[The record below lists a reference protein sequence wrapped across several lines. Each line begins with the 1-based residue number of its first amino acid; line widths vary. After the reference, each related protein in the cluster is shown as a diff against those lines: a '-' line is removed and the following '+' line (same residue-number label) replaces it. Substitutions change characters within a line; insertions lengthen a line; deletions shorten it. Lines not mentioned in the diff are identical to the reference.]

1 MTRNLRIIIRP
12 SIETT
17 FKSLGFK
24 ENDEFQ
30 TINIHLEQDYRSNV
44 REIFENEL
52 FIIPEGYSG
61 IIDSDKDD
69 YLLSDRK
76 YLEFKNN
83 DRIKDELIP
92 GIYKL
97 SAKEFVIF
105 RFADEDNSRFDIK
118 EEEFNFELNSVSEE
132 DIIHYK
138 ELFNFI
144 KNYAKTKFDYESLV
158 NETDENTAEYILY
171 QLIRS
176 LSMHEAN
183 KIIVDRMFLI
193 LSERGF
199 NIEKKVLV
207 KFVKKRSTDLFF
219 AAMKYGDA
227 IDEIENGT
235 KKISLLN
242 LQMLFYDR

>member
-17 FKSLGFK
+17 YKSLGLK

-30 TINIHLEQDYRSNV
+30 SINIHIEQDYRSKV
-44 REIFENEL
+44 RDIFENEL

-61 IIDSDKDD
+61 IIDSDKED

-76 YLEFKNN
+76 YLEYKNN

-97 SAKEFVIF
+97 STREFVIF
-105 RFADEDNSRFDIK
+105 RFADEDNNRFDIK
-118 EEEFNFELNSVSEE
+118 EEEFYFELNSVSEE

-138 ELFNFI
+138 EIFNFI

-176 LSMHEAN
+176 FSTREAN
-183 KIIVDRMFLI
+183 KIIVDRMSAI

-207 KFVKKRSTDLFF
+207 KLVKKNSTDLIL
-219 AAMKYGDA
+219 AALGYGYA
-227 IDEIENGT
+227 IDEISKGT
-235 KKISLLN
+235 KKLALLK
-242 LQMLFYDR
+242 LQKLFYE

>member
-17 FKSLGFK
+17 YKSLGLK

-30 TINIHLEQDYRSNV
+30 SINIHIEQDYRSKV

-61 IIDSDKDD
+61 IIDSDKED

-105 RFADEDNSRFDIK
+105 RFADEDNNRFDIK
-118 EEEFNFELNSVSEE
+118 EEEFYFELNSVSEE

-138 ELFNFI
+138 EIFNFI
-144 KNYAKTKFDYESLV
+144 KNYAKTKFDFKSLA
-158 NETDENTAEYILY
+158 NETDEETAELLLY
-171 QLIRS
+171 LLIRAFS
-176 LSMHEAN
+176 TQELN
-183 KIIVDRMFLI
+183 KVIVDN
-193 LSERGF
+193 LSEILLERGY

-207 KFVKKRSTDLFF
+207 KLVRKSSNDLII
-219 AAMKYGDA
+219 AALNYGSV
-227 IDEIENGT
+227 IDEIEKGT

-242 LQMLFYDR
+242 LQKSFYE